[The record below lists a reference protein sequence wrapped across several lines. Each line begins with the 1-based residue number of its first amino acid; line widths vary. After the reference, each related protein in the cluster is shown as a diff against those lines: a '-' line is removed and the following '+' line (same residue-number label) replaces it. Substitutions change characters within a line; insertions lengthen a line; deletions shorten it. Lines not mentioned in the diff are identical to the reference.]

1 MERFAPALRR
11 VARELDLPRRTR
23 STLLL
28 EMAAD
33 LEAVFEHHRSR
44 GLSEAEAARR
54 AEETVLASSEVIRR
68 LGLLHESSWRG
79 WAEDVGARLAG
90 GLDLLLLVTGVLP
103 VVALAGG
110 VSVWALAAD
119 PAPAV
124 WAILLIGVLMTAVV
138 ATETVGLLRGR
149 PFRRHGLPTLLV
161 LTALA
166 PALGLLALV
175 LGVHRAARDLP
186 SASASAAAA
195 APAVASAPG
204 VQAELAAVM
213 VRDGA
218 ALLVGLLLGIGGLLA
233 WFALLHR
240 EAQRADREVDAL
252 LGGDGHAAAASPPH
266 DRTTVTFPLVRRRHG

>member
-1 MERFAPALRR
+1 MERFAPGLRR
-11 VARELDLPRRTR
+11 VARELDLPRRAR

-33 LEAVFEHHRSR
+33 LEAVFEHHRTR

-54 AEETVLASSEVIRR
+54 AEETVLGSSEVIRR
-68 LGLLHESSWRG
+68 LGHLHASPWRSWS
-79 WAEDVGARLAG
+79 EEVGARLTG
-90 GLDLLLLVTGVLP
+90 GLDLILLATGVLP

-110 VSVWALAAD
+110 VSVWAMAAG

-124 WAILLIGVLMTAVV
+124 WAILGLGVLMAAIV
-138 ATETVGLLRGR
+138 ATEAVRLLRGR
-149 PFRRHGLPTLLV
+149 LPRRRGLPTLLV
-161 LTALA
+161 LAALA

-175 LGVHRAARDLP
+175 VGLHRAAGGGQ
-186 SASASAAAA
+186 
-195 APAVASAPG
+195 V
-204 VQAELAAVM
+204 ELAAVV

-240 EAQRADREVDAL
+240 EAQRAAREVDTL
-252 LGGDGHAAAASPPH
+252 LEGDGRDASTSPPH
-266 DRTTVTFPLVRRRHG
+266 DRDPITLPLVRRRHG